1 MMMNSNDTA
10 KNLPAAGTATDSG
23 IPCADRVSP
32 PSTAEEFS
40 RIKLVPRVKT
50 LRSALRLTQ
59 EEFAERYQIPIGTLR
74 DWEQSRAEP
83 DATARTYLNVIAGD
97 PDGVVRALARIPK
110 RPPAP

>member
-1 MMMNSNDTA
+1 MKQTSYSPKA
-10 KNLPAAGTATDSG
+10 LPAAAIEDIEDSD
-23 IPCADRVSP
+23 IPHEDRDSP
-32 PSTAEEFS
+32 PYTGEEFS
-40 RIKLVPRVKT
+40 RMRIVPRVKT

-97 PDGVVRALARIPK
+97 PEGVVRALARVPK
-110 RPPAP
+110 RPAP